1 MTGINARK
9 LRTRI
14 ILILGFIFF
23 LTSVPLLADK
33 KTDDK
38 KLVNHTTIINA
49 LIPMYDKG
57 ASTYYVRGRIS
68 GLGDTEFMVDTGS
81 GYVTI
86 NEHTL
91 AILKKKHQATYVKDV
106 LARLAD
112 GQTQV
117 YPVYRLNTIRLGK
130 ECVLNN
136 IEAAVLPGKT
146 RNILGLSGL
155 KKTGGFSVT
164 FEPPRLTLATCT

>member
-1 MTGINARK
+1 MIETNARK
-9 LRTRI
+9 LRTYVS
-14 ILILGFIFF
+14 LILGFTF
-23 LTSVPLLADK
+23 LLAS
-33 KTDDK
+33 TS
-38 KLVNHTTIINA
+38 LFAGHTTVLNA
-49 LIPMYDKG
+49 LIPMYEKG
-57 ASTYYVRGRIS
+57 ASTYYIKGGIR

-91 AILKKKHQATYVKDV
+91 AILKRKGQATYVKKI

-112 GQTQV
+112 GQKQI
-117 YPVYRLNTIRLGK
+117 YPVYLLNTIRLGK
-130 ECVLNN
+130 NCILKN

-164 FEPPRLTLATCT
+164 FEPPRLTLAACT